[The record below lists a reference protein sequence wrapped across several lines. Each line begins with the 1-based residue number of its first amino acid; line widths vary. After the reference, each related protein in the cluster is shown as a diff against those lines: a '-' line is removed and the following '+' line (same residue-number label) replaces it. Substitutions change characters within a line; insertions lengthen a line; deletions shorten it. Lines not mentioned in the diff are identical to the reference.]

1 METTTLELHHNE
13 WLSDALRRGGYGE
26 NIPTNVILDKT
37 LTGVGATY
45 CEIHAKRN
53 SIIIEP
59 NVPVIQCKLDNEE
72 MPLEGVYS
80 EVRPMSLRKYLTRED
95 IPYKK
100 ILTTPESFYKIRK
113 EAESLGI
120 DIYSENWFC
129 LFDECE
135 KITQDHDY
143 RNAISQ
149 PIYDFFRFKNKA
161 MVSATPLTPTHPKL
175 YEQGFIRLK
184 LTPIFDYKKD
194 LTLIVTNSFN
204 TTLKSKLEEL
214 SDSPCVCIFMN
225 KTDCIHAIIEQ
236 YNISDYKVFCSEKSV
251 KKLRERGVS
260 NVFSEINY
268 PLAKYN
274 FFTCRFYSG
283 LDITVLPILPDI
295 IMLTDLRVA
304 AFTMIDPLTEAIQ
317 IQGRFRGNGA
327 NGNTYNS
334 LTHISTIN
342 PNMRVK
348 SNAELVIELSQFADN
363 YTNLKVLLDQTED
376 IIRKQAIAKDL
387 KSLRYCTLIDESGV
401 INPFAVDNLYNEE
414 RVKSHYLSSESLYK
428 AYEASEH
435 FNIHLIENLYTVG
448 EDDILRINQT
458 KKDIAKRKEIV
469 NALEHIRLDLNNKR
483 ISNESAKAYI
493 DVLKQI
499 DETAYILPIYR
510 KIGYKGCEDCNYL
523 KTALDKAVAE
533 YDEKEAERRRFMPD
547 ILNAIYQEF
556 TLGVYISKED
566 IKSRLK
572 RIYTQFGIKHKV
584 IQSTI
589 EDYYEAYNSQSK
601 KPPSYKLIRFKYDGT
616 IFEAPP

>member
-348 SNAELVIELSQFADN
+348 SNEELATELSQFADN

-387 KSLRYCTLIDESGV
+387 KSLRYSTLIDESGE

-510 KIGYKGCEDCNYL
+510 KIGYKGCENCNYL

-533 YDEKEAERRRFMPD
+533 YDGKEAERRRFMPD

-589 EDYYEAYNSQSK
+589 EDYYESYNSQSK
-601 KPPSYKLIRFKYDGT
+601 KPPSYKLIRFKYVGT

>member
-1 METTTLELHHNE
+1 METTTLELHNNE
-13 WLSDALRRGGYGE
+13 WLSDALRRGGHGE

-72 MPLEGVYS
+72 MPLEGIYS
-80 EVRPMSLRKYLTRED
+80 EVRPMPLRKYLTRED

-100 ILTTPESFYKIRK
+100 ILTTPESFYKIRN

-120 DIYSENWFC
+120 DIYGEDWFC

-225 KTDCIHAIIEQ
+225 KTDCINAIIEQ

-251 KKLRERGVS
+251 KKLRERGIS

-295 IMLTDLRVA
+295 IILTDLRVA
-304 AFTMIDPLTEAIQ
+304 AYTMIDPFTEAIQ

-342 PNMRVK
+342 PSMRVK
-348 SNAELVIELSQFADN
+348 SNEELAIELSQFADN
-363 YTNLKVLLDQTED
+363 YMNLTTQLEQTED
-376 IIRKQAIAKDL
+376 VIRKEAIAKDL
-387 KSLRYCTLIDESGV
+387 K
-401 INPFAVDNLYNEE
+401 
-414 RVKSHYLSSESLYK
+414 
-428 AYEASEH
+428 AYGTM
-435 FNIHLIENLYTVG
+435 HL
-448 EDDILRINQT
+448 
-458 KKDIAKRKEIV
+458 
-469 NALEHIRLDLNNKR
+469 
-483 ISNESAKAYI
+483 
-493 DVLKQI
+493 
-499 DETAYILPIYR
+499 
-510 KIGYKGCEDCNYL
+510 
-523 KTALDKAVAE
+523 
-533 YDEKEAERRRFMPD
+533 
-547 ILNAIYQEF
+547 
-556 TLGVYISKED
+556 
-566 IKSRLK
+566 
-572 RIYTQFGIKHKV
+572 
-584 IQSTI
+584 
-589 EDYYEAYNSQSK
+589 
-601 KPPSYKLIRFKYDGT
+601 
-616 IFEAPP
+616 